1 MDSDGIQEI
10 EEYLFLADVIAFD
23 YANIPGCALDEIR
36 SEGQMAL
43 LRAKDSYDSQKGE
56 FVPYAARAI
65 RNALNSLYAKQLRLQ
80 KMFPASLDDPVSLAL
95 PEAKAKGIEVENG
108 EQPTDKE
115 IRRSESARLIGSL
128 MSLLT
133 PRERQAIACLRL
145 GNSFNEIGQD
155 MGISK
160 QAAHKSVQSG
170 LAKLRIGLSRLGYNS
185 LASDGFLGSTDFTV
199 RKVDD
204 SDRGP

>member
-1 MDSDGIQEI
+1 MDSDKITEI
-10 EEYLFLADVIAFD
+10 EEYLFLVDVIAFD
-23 YANIPGCALDEIR
+23 YANVPGCALDEIR

-43 LRAKDSYDSQKGE
+43 LRAKESYDAGRGE
-56 FVPYAARAI
+56 FIPYAARAI
-65 RNALNSLYAKQLRLQ
+65 RNALNSLYAKQLKLQ
-80 KMFPASLDDPVSLAL
+80 KMFPASLDDPVISVQPEIIAKLA
-95 PEAKAKGIEVENG
+95 GIENG
-108 EQPTDKE
+108 DQHMEQK
-115 IRRSESARLIGSL
+115 IRSSEAARVIGSL
-128 MSLLT
+128 MGLLA
-133 PRERQAIACLRL
+133 PREQQAIACLHL
-145 GNSFNEIGQD
+145 GNSFSEIGSD

-204 SDRGP
+204 SCRGS